1 MMAKQQ
7 KANQSPE
14 STDEN
19 IVRKL
24 TQLCEPKEEKEE
36 EKQKEKR
43 KIFFFKLNLL
53 FLLFLQQNLQV
64 WEGSTQNCAVEMK
77 ENQYRQINKPL
88 QTNWG
93 STEEQISSS
102 CLTYV

>member
-36 EKQKEKR
+36 EKQKEEKR
-43 KIFFFKLNLL
+43 KIFFKKIKFIIFIIFTTKFTGLGGKHTKLCSRDG
-53 FLLFLQQNLQV
+53 
-64 WEGSTQNCAVEMK
+64 E
-77 ENQYRQINKPL
+77 QYRQINKPL
-88 QTNWG
+88 QTIGDQQKNRF
-93 STEEQISSS
+93 
-102 CLTYV
+102 LHHV

>member
-36 EKQKEKR
+36 EKQKEEKR
-43 KIFFFKLNLL
+43 KIFFN
-53 FLLFLQQNLQV
+53 
-64 WEGSTQNCAVEMK
+64 
-77 ENQYRQINKPL
+77 
-88 QTNWG
+88 
-93 STEEQISSS
+93 
-102 CLTYV
+102 